1 MGVGTIESVRFLD
14 FTNAAGG
21 GQALTVLE
29 LLSHQHNGLGQVQ
42 SGLVIIGMLR
52 GLGWF
57 WSVVTIFL
65 MLFCLPMSFHYF

>member
-42 SGLVIIGMLR
+42 SGLVIIALSSCSTSTSKRRKTQFTSNGPCITKYL
-52 GLGWF
+52 
-57 WSVVTIFL
+57 
-65 MLFCLPMSFHYF
+65 